1 MVPVNNKITINKQK
15 GTHIMVSANNKLTT
29 ANNKLTT
36 TNNIIV
42 LNTQKETNKKKQS
55 IKNKRKLTLWCQA
68 ICLAGGLDVTL

>member
-15 GTHIMVSANNKLTT
+15 GTHIMVS

-55 IKNKRKLTLWCQA
+55 IKNKKNSHYGARQYVWLADLTSPCNM
-68 ICLAGGLDVTL
+68 